1 MSLERDKVDVF
12 LVKANSIRV
21 LVKSND
27 TNETTKWV
35 KTTDGKS
42 EPLVFQNKVNRK
54 FIGKVKWENYT
65 SILINDLTNED
76 WNSYL
81 SFIKGFDSSIQ
92 TKKLKEYVEPVC
104 PNNFSVS
111 DSLGTNVTVMWYFGL
126 NRGHQLVTYLQY
138 KVNNS
143 SDWLT
148 SYNMSEQSK
157 QKKKKITIA
166 DLKAETLY
174 DFKLLT
180 VDMTDNRFICKNLTA
195 STKTLKLAEQQ
206 EKSLDIKIIVVA
218 VVGSCSFIVF
228 LVILCFLGY
237 KKYHEKQD
245 EKKTVSKKNKIELKD
260 RPNQKKPPTEV

>member
-1 MSLERDKVDVF
+1 MISSFSDKVDVF

-92 TKKLKEYVEPVC
+92 TKKLKEYVGKYLVNIVC
-104 PNNFSVS
+104 NIFQLLQNFWQS
-111 DSLGTNVTVMWYFGL
+111 DYSDTFIDWILRYIHMFAVFNGL
-126 NRGHQLVTYLQY
+126 FSHIYPLN
-138 KVNNS
+138 
-143 SDWLT
+143 
-148 SYNMSEQSK
+148 
-157 QKKKKITIA
+157 
-166 DLKAETLY
+166 LK
-174 DFKLLT
+174 
-180 VDMTDNRFICKNLTA
+180 
-195 STKTLKLAEQQ
+195 TKH
-206 EKSLDIKIIVVA
+206 D
-218 VVGSCSFIVF
+218 
-228 LVILCFLGY
+228 
-237 KKYHEKQD
+237 
-245 EKKTVSKKNKIELKD
+245 
-260 RPNQKKPPTEV
+260 